1 MEIAYERG
9 SWNDNLALIGII
21 GDVKTHLFDPP
32 NATVLSQDSYKYIPA
47 KPDVP
52 TPVKKHVGS
61 LPTQA
66 KISSAQKI
74 TPSKITEASPIK
86 QNSIDQS

>member
-1 MEIAYERG
+1 MEISYERG

-47 KPDVP
+47 RPDVP
-52 TPVKKHVGS
+52 FPLKKPVAS
-61 LPTQA
+61 LPSQT
-66 KISSAQKI
+66 KTSSAKKV
-74 TPSKITEASPIK
+74 TPSKITEASPVK
-86 QNSIDQS
+86 QPPTDQS